1 MADKTSDLANHT
13 SDMTDHTSDLA
24 VKTSAYHTYDLA
36 NQNSNLADHTSDLT
50 DKTSDSASQTSDLAN
65 YTSDLADQTS
75 DLADQTCHLADN
87 TCYLADQTFDICA
100 VPGFKCA
107 RSTDNQWWPASLK
120 AEYGGLC
127 SKLATAPEVATH
139 DLGSQ
144 TEGLNLVSLV
154 RLDTECDVI
163 IFILAGGIKGKGWIL
178 II

>member
-75 DLADQTCHLADN
+75 DLADQT
-87 TCYLADQTFDICA
+87 FDICA

-154 RLDTECDVI
+154 RLDTECAVLGFKCARSTDNQWWPAS
-163 IFILAGGIKGKGWIL
+163 LKGTQD
-178 II
+178 